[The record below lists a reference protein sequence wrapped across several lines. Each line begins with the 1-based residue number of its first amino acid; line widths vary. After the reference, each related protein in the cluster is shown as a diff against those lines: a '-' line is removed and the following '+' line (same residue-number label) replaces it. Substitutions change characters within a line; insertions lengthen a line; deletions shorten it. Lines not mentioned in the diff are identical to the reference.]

1 MRKDQIFVLLLV
13 VLLPMTG
20 CFGDTVGEADAQ
32 EQQEP
37 TGISIPN
44 NMMNVHVP
52 HGDTVNIT
60 LNGTT
65 LEFKSAFIC
74 VEGRSYCET
83 YSSLMIELDCE
94 GVDLPNDKWSI
105 NRMEWVVPNP
115 PNTEC
120 VVSIANTYNTEQ
132 VIDYVY
138 TFVEHPLV

>member
-37 TGISIPN
+37 AEISTPN
-44 NMMNVHVP
+44 NIMNVHVP

-65 LEFKSAFIC
+65 LEFKSALRPIS
-74 VEGRSYCET
+74 RQ
-83 YSSLMIELDCE
+83 I
-94 GVDLPNDKWSI
+94 
-105 NRMEWVVPNP
+105 
-115 PNTEC
+115 
-120 VVSIANTYNTEQ
+120 
-132 VIDYVY
+132 
-138 TFVEHPLV
+138 